1 MPAAAPLSASGC
13 GPLLQV
19 RSLCVAAGGRPLVE
33 EVTFDVRPGERV
45 AVVGESGSGKT
56 LTVSAVLGLLPA
68 GLAATGSVG
77 FAGTEVVGTPE
88 RRLRSLR
95 GRGMALVAQDPG
107 TSLSP
112 LSRVGR
118 QVAEPLRAQGL
129 GRVAARSRAL
139 ELLAEVR
146 LPDPPRL
153 ARRHPAQLSGGQRQR
168 VAIAMALAGGPRL
181 LVADEPTS
189 ALDVTVQAGVL
200 AVLTRL
206 TAERGTALLLVT
218 HDLAVATQ
226 TCDRVLV
233 LRSGRLL
240 ADGTPADVL
249 GATADPYVRDLVAAA
264 RQTSLV
270 AA

>member
-1 MPAAAPLSASGC
+1 MSAS
-13 GPLLQV
+13 
-19 RSLCVAAGGRPLVE
+19 GRPLVQGIS
-33 EVTFDVRPGERV
+33 FGLCPGERV

-56 LTVSAVLGLLPA
+56 LTVSALLGLAPS
-68 GLAATGSVG
+68 GVQVTGSAV
-77 FAGTEVVGTPE
+77 FDGTEVVGTPE
-88 RRLRSLR
+88 SRLHRLR

-129 GRVAARSRAL
+129 SRRAARARAL

-146 LPDPPRL
+146 LPDPAEL
-153 ARRHPAQLSGGQRQR
+153 ARRHPARLSGGQRQR
-168 VAIAMALAGGPRL
+168 VAIAMALGAGPRL

-200 AVLTRL
+200 DVLSRSTV
-206 TAERGTALLLVT
+206 ERRTALLLVT

-226 TCDRVLV
+226 ICDRVLV
-233 LRSGRLL
+233 LRAGRLL
-240 ADGTPADVL
+240 ADGRPAEVF
-249 GATADPYVRDLVAAA
+249 TAAAEPYVRALVEAA
-264 RQTSLV
+264 RATSLV